1 MQGDLGDAAFPPTK
15 KNGSL
20 KDTDFVDTLIMVSV
34 YLPYLQP
41 EISYCNRLMTGIL
54 EF

>member
-1 MQGDLGDAAFPPTK
+1 MQGDLGDATLPLPK
-15 KNGSL
+15 ENGSL
-20 KDTDFVDTLIMVSV
+20 KDTGFVDTLIMVRV

-41 EISYCNRLMTGIL
+41 EISYSNRLMTGIL